1 MKFVRFKKN
10 NIEKI
15 GIFNYDE
22 TRVLDLN
29 EILNKN
35 FLSMIDVVEN
45 IDNKDLEVLAKAKID
60 SKYQG
65 NLVKDIK
72 ICSPIKRSIH
82 DIICVGVN
90 YRDHL
95 EETQKNF
102 DKGFDKPKKIVYFSK
117 RAYEIIIKR
126 SIHDIICVGVN
137 YRDHL
142 EETQKNFDKGFDK
155 PKKIVYFSKRAYE
168 IIGPEDSVKSRMDLD
183 KKLDYEVEL
192 AVIIGKKGKDIPEK
206 DVEEYIFGYSIFNDF
221 SARELQ
227 QSHVQWYRGK
237 SLDTYSAM
245 GPVILHKSALPFPIE
260 VDIKSF
266 VNGELRQSSNTR
278 LFLADIPKIISEIST
293 GITLEAGDI
302 IITGTPAGVGLGFN
316 PPKFLKK
323 GDQVICEIPEIGKLK
338 NIIE

>member
-1 MKFVRFKKN
+1 MLVKFVRFKKN

-29 EILNKN
+29 EILNKS

-60 SKYQG
+60 SRYQG

-72 ICSPIKRSIH
+72 ICSP
-82 DIICVGVN
+82 
-90 YRDHL
+90 
-95 EETQKNF
+95 
-102 DKGFDKPKKIVYFSK
+102 
-117 RAYEIIIKR
+117 IKR

-192 AVIIGKKGKDIPEK
+192 AVIIGKKGKDIPEE

-338 NIIE
+338 NIIK

>member
-1 MKFVRFKKN
+1 MLVKFVRFKKN

-29 EILNKN
+29 EILNKS

-60 SKYQG
+60 SRYQG

-72 ICSPIKRSIH
+72 ICSP
-82 DIICVGVN
+82 
-90 YRDHL
+90 
-95 EETQKNF
+95 
-102 DKGFDKPKKIVYFSK
+102 
-117 RAYEIIIKR
+117 IKR

-192 AVIIGKKGKDIPEK
+192 AVIIGKKGKDIPEE

-316 PPKFLKK
+316 SPKFLKK

>member
-1 MKFVRFKKN
+1 MFVKFIRFKKN

-15 GIFNYDE
+15 GIFNNDE
-22 TRVLDLN
+22 TRVLDVN

-35 FLSMIDVVEN
+35 FLSMIDVIEN
-45 IDNKDLEVLAKAKID
+45 INNKDLEALAKAKID
-60 SKYQG
+60 SRYQG

-72 ICSPIKRSIH
+72 ICSPIKRPIH
-82 DIICVGVN
+82 DIMCVGVN
-90 YRDHL
+90 YKDHL

-102 DKGFDKPKKIVYFSK
+102 DKEFEKPKKIVYFSK
-117 RAYEIIIKR
+117 RAY
-126 SIHDIICVGVN
+126 D
-137 YRDHL
+137 
-142 EETQKNFDKGFDK
+142 
-155 PKKIVYFSKRAYE
+155 

-192 AVIIGKKGKDIPEK
+192 AVIIGKKGKDILEE

-278 LFLADIPKIISEIST
+278 LFLANIPKIISEIST

>member
-60 SKYQG
+60 SRYQG

-72 ICSPIKRSIH
+72 ICSP
-82 DIICVGVN
+82 
-90 YRDHL
+90 
-95 EETQKNF
+95 
-102 DKGFDKPKKIVYFSK
+102 
-117 RAYEIIIKR
+117 IKR

-192 AVIIGKKGKDIPEK
+192 AVIIGKKGKDIPEE

>member
-1 MKFVRFKKN
+1 MLVKFVRFKKN

-29 EILNKN
+29 EILNKS
-35 FLSMIDVVEN
+35 FLSMIDVIEN
-45 IDNKDLEVLAKAKID
+45 INNKDLEALAKAKID
-60 SKYQG
+60 SRYQG

-72 ICSPIKRSIH
+72 ICSPIKRPIH
-82 DIICVGVN
+82 DIMCVGVN
-90 YRDHL
+90 YKDHL

-102 DKGFDKPKKIVYFSK
+102 DKEFEKPKKIVYFSK
-117 RAYEIIIKR
+117 RAY
-126 SIHDIICVGVN
+126 D
-137 YRDHL
+137 
-142 EETQKNFDKGFDK
+142 
-155 PKKIVYFSKRAYE
+155 

-192 AVIIGKKGKDIPEK
+192 AVIIGKKGKDIPEE

-278 LFLADIPKIISEIST
+278 LFLANIPKIISEIST

>member
-72 ICSPIKRSIH
+72 ICSP
-82 DIICVGVN
+82 
-90 YRDHL
+90 
-95 EETQKNF
+95 
-102 DKGFDKPKKIVYFSK
+102 
-117 RAYEIIIKR
+117 IKR

-278 LFLADIPKIISEIST
+278 LFLADISKIISEIST

>member
-1 MKFVRFKKN
+1 
-10 NIEKI
+10 
-15 GIFNYDE
+15 
-22 TRVLDLN
+22 
-29 EILNKN
+29 
-35 FLSMIDVVEN
+35 MIDVVEN

-60 SKYQG
+60 SRYQG

-72 ICSPIKRSIH
+72 ICSP
-82 DIICVGVN
+82 
-90 YRDHL
+90 
-95 EETQKNF
+95 
-102 DKGFDKPKKIVYFSK
+102 
-117 RAYEIIIKR
+117 IKR

-192 AVIIGKKGKDIPEK
+192 AVIIGKKGKDIPEE

>member
-1 MKFVRFKKN
+1 MLVKFVRFKKN

-60 SKYQG
+60 NSRHQG

-72 ICSPIKRSIH
+72 ICSPIKR
-82 DIICVGVN
+82 
-90 YRDHL
+90 
-95 EETQKNF
+95 
-102 DKGFDKPKKIVYFSK
+102 P
-117 RAYEIIIKR
+117 
-126 SIHDIICVGVN
+126 IHDIICVGVN

>member
-1 MKFVRFKKN
+1 MLVKFVRFKKN

-15 GIFNYDE
+15 GIFNDDE

-45 IDNKDLEVLAKAKID
+45 IDNKDLEVLAEAKID
-60 SKYQG
+60 SRYQG

-90 YRDHL
+90 YKNHL

-102 DKGFDKPKKIVYFSK
+102 DKGFD
-117 RAYEIIIKR
+117 E
-126 SIHDIICVGVN
+126 
-137 YRDHL
+137 
-142 EETQKNFDKGFDK
+142 

-168 IIGPEDSVKSRMDLD
+168 IIGPEDCVKSRMDLD
-183 KKLDYEVEL
+183 KKLDYEAEL
-192 AVIIGKKGKDIPEK
+192 AVIIGKKGKDIPEE

>member
-1 MKFVRFKKN
+1 MLVKFVRFKKN

-29 EILNKN
+29 EILNKS

-60 SKYQG
+60 SRYQG

-72 ICSPIKRSIH
+72 ICSP
-82 DIICVGVN
+82 
-90 YRDHL
+90 
-95 EETQKNF
+95 
-102 DKGFDKPKKIVYFSK
+102 
-117 RAYEIIIKR
+117 IKR

-192 AVIIGKKGKDIPEK
+192 AVIIGKKGKDIPEE

>member
-1 MKFVRFKKN
+1 MFVKFIRFKKN

-15 GIFNYDE
+15 GIFNNDE
-22 TRVLDLN
+22 TRVLDVN

-35 FLSMIDVVEN
+35 FLSMIDVIEN
-45 IDNKDLEVLAKAKID
+45 INNKDLEALAKAKID
-60 SKYQG
+60 SRYQG

-72 ICSPIKRSIH
+72 ICSPIKRPIH
-82 DIICVGVN
+82 DIMCVGVN
-90 YRDHL
+90 YKDHL

-102 DKGFDKPKKIVYFSK
+102 DKEFEKPKKIVYFSK
-117 RAYEIIIKR
+117 RAY
-126 SIHDIICVGVN
+126 D
-137 YRDHL
+137 
-142 EETQKNFDKGFDK
+142 
-155 PKKIVYFSKRAYE
+155 

-192 AVIIGKKGKDIPEK
+192 AVIIGKKGKDILEK

-278 LFLADIPKIISEIST
+278 LFLANIPKIISEIST

>member
-1 MKFVRFKKN
+1 MFVKFIRFKKN

-15 GIFNYDE
+15 GIFNNDE
-22 TRVLDLN
+22 TRVLDVN

-35 FLSMIDVVEN
+35 FLSMIDVIEN
-45 IDNKDLEVLAKAKID
+45 INNKDLEALAKAKID
-60 SKYQG
+60 SRYQG

-72 ICSPIKRSIH
+72 ICSP
-82 DIICVGVN
+82 
-90 YRDHL
+90 
-95 EETQKNF
+95 
-102 DKGFDKPKKIVYFSK
+102 
-117 RAYEIIIKR
+117 IKR

-192 AVIIGKKGKDIPEK
+192 AVIIGKKGKDIPEE

-245 GPVILHKSALPFPIE
+245 GPVILYKSALPFPIE

>member
-45 IDNKDLEVLAKAKID
+45 IDNKDLEILAKAKID
-60 SKYQG
+60 SRYQG

-72 ICSPIKRSIH
+72 ICSP
-82 DIICVGVN
+82 
-90 YRDHL
+90 
-95 EETQKNF
+95 
-102 DKGFDKPKKIVYFSK
+102 
-117 RAYEIIIKR
+117 IKR

-192 AVIIGKKGKDIPEK
+192 AVIIGKKGKDIPEE

>member
-1 MKFVRFKKN
+1 MLVKFVRFKKN

-29 EILNKN
+29 EILNKS
-35 FLSMIDVVEN
+35 FLSMIDVIEN
-45 IDNKDLEVLAKAKID
+45 INNKDLEALAKAKID
-60 SKYQG
+60 SRYQG

-72 ICSPIKRSIH
+72 ICSP
-82 DIICVGVN
+82 
-90 YRDHL
+90 
-95 EETQKNF
+95 
-102 DKGFDKPKKIVYFSK
+102 
-117 RAYEIIIKR
+117 IKR

-192 AVIIGKKGKDIPEK
+192 AVIIGKKGKDIPEE

>member
-1 MKFVRFKKN
+1 MLVKFVRFKKN

-29 EILNKN
+29 EILNKS

-60 SKYQG
+60 SRYQG

-117 RAYEIIIKR
+117 RAYEII
-126 SIHDIICVGVN
+126 G
-137 YRDHL
+137 
-142 EETQKNFDKGFDK
+142 
-155 PKKIVYFSKRAYE
+155 PK
-168 IIGPEDSVKSRMDLD
+168 DSVKSRMDLD

-192 AVIIGKKGKDIPEK
+192 AVIIGKKGKDIPEE

-302 IITGTPAGVGLGFN
+302 IITGTPAGIGLGFN

>member
-1 MKFVRFKKN
+1 MLVKFVRFKKN

-29 EILNKN
+29 EILNKS

-60 SKYQG
+60 SRYQG

-72 ICSPIKRSIH
+72 ICSP
-82 DIICVGVN
+82 
-90 YRDHL
+90 
-95 EETQKNF
+95 
-102 DKGFDKPKKIVYFSK
+102 
-117 RAYEIIIKR
+117 IKR

>member
-1 MKFVRFKKN
+1 MLVKFVRFKKN

-29 EILNKN
+29 EILNKS

-60 SKYQG
+60 SRYQG

-117 RAYEIIIKR
+117 RAY
-126 SIHDIICVGVN
+126 D
-137 YRDHL
+137 
-142 EETQKNFDKGFDK
+142 
-155 PKKIVYFSKRAYE
+155 

-192 AVIIGKKGKDIPEK
+192 AVIIGKKGKDILEE

-278 LFLADIPKIISEIST
+278 LFLANIPKIISEIST

>member
-1 MKFVRFKKN
+1 MFVKFIRFKKN

-15 GIFNYDE
+15 GIFNNDE
-22 TRVLDLN
+22 TRVLDVN

-35 FLSMIDVVEN
+35 FLSMIDVIEN
-45 IDNKDLEVLAKAKID
+45 INNKDLEALAKAKID
-60 SKYQG
+60 SRYQG

-72 ICSPIKRSIH
+72 IYSPIKRPIH
-82 DIICVGVN
+82 DIMCVGVN
-90 YRDHL
+90 YKDHL

-102 DKGFDKPKKIVYFSK
+102 DKEF
-117 RAYEIIIKR
+117 E
-126 SIHDIICVGVN
+126 
-137 YRDHL
+137 
-142 EETQKNFDKGFDK
+142 K

-192 AVIIGKKGKDIPEK
+192 AVIIGKKGKDIPEE

>member
-29 EILNKN
+29 EILNKS

-60 SKYQG
+60 SRYQG

-72 ICSPIKRSIH
+72 ICSP
-82 DIICVGVN
+82 
-90 YRDHL
+90 
-95 EETQKNF
+95 
-102 DKGFDKPKKIVYFSK
+102 
-117 RAYEIIIKR
+117 IKR

-192 AVIIGKKGKDIPEK
+192 AVIIGKKGKDIPEE

>member
-1 MKFVRFKKN
+1 MKFVRFEKN

-15 GIFNYDE
+15 GIFNDDE
-22 TRVLDLN
+22 TRVLELN
-29 EILNKN
+29 KILDKN
-35 FLSMIDVVEN
+35 FLSMLDVIEN
-45 IDNKDLEVLAKAKID
+45 IDNKDLEILAKAKIND
-60 SKYQG
+60 GYQG

-72 ICSPIKRSIH
+72 ICSPIKRP
-82 DIICVGVN
+82 V
-90 YRDHL
+90 
-95 EETQKNF
+95 
-102 DKGFDKPKKIVYFSK
+102 
-117 RAYEIIIKR
+117 
-126 SIHDIICVGVN
+126 HDIICVGVN

-192 AVIIGKKGKDIPEK
+192 AVIIRKKGKDILEK

-266 VNGELRQSSNTR
+266 VNGELRQSANTR

>member
-1 MKFVRFKKN
+1 MLVKFVRFKKN

-45 IDNKDLEVLAKAKID
+45 IDNKDLEILAKAKID
-60 SKYQG
+60 SRYQG

-72 ICSPIKRSIH
+72 ICSP
-82 DIICVGVN
+82 
-90 YRDHL
+90 
-95 EETQKNF
+95 
-102 DKGFDKPKKIVYFSK
+102 
-117 RAYEIIIKR
+117 IKR

-192 AVIIGKKGKDIPEK
+192 AVIIGKKGKDIPEE

>member
-1 MKFVRFKKN
+1 
-10 NIEKI
+10 
-15 GIFNYDE
+15 
-22 TRVLDLN
+22 
-29 EILNKN
+29 
-35 FLSMIDVVEN
+35 MIKGL
-45 IDNKDLEVLAKAKID
+45 I
-60 SKYQG
+60 
-65 NLVKDIK
+65 NL
-72 ICSPIKRSIH
+72 
-82 DIICVGVN
+82 
-90 YRDHL
+90 
-95 EETQKNF
+95 
-102 DKGFDKPKKIVYFSK
+102 
-117 RAYEIIIKR
+117 
-126 SIHDIICVGVN
+126 
-137 YRDHL
+137 
-142 EETQKNFDKGFDK
+142 
-155 PKKIVYFSKRAYE
+155 KKIVYFSKRAYE

-192 AVIIGKKGKDIPEK
+192 AVIIGKKGKDIPEE

-323 GDQVICEIPEIGKLK
+323 VIR
-338 NIIE
+338 

>member
-117 RAYEIIIKR
+117 RAYEII
-126 SIHDIICVGVN
+126 
-137 YRDHL
+137 
-142 EETQKNFDKGFDK
+142 
-155 PKKIVYFSKRAYE
+155 
-168 IIGPEDSVKSRMDLD
+168 GPEDSVKSRMDLD

-227 QSHVQWYRGK
+227 QSHVQWYIGK